1 MYILLIYARARAHTH
16 THTHTHTHIYIYIYT
31 EDWLLNINVD
41 KQVRYSF
48 GHIGVCHSNSIHA
61 ALSFYTHTIFG
72 YKTSHLLKK
81 SDARC
86 RCGGRLSKLS
96 VSTGPCIRVVLI
108 SNFWEAASSVGTF
121 ARGVLGVLTPTDGVL
136 DDGTRRG
143 DGVPDI
149 RSFW

>member
-1 MYILLIYARARAHTH
+1 MYVTQIL
-16 THTHTHTHIYIYIYT
+16 
-31 EDWLLNINVD
+31 
-41 KQVRYSF
+41 
-48 GHIGVCHSNSIHA
+48 HA
-61 ALSFYTHTIFG
+61 ALSFYTRTIFG
-72 YKTSHLLKK
+72 YKTFHLLKK

-108 SNFWEAASSVGTF
+108 SNFWEMASLVGTF